1 MKKIIKYKNL
11 FIILGREYGF
21 VATIKF
27 INRIRKFSPALF
39 DALYE
44 YIQNNQ
50 IPFVEARGVYLHDLI
65 ENEKMSPIMAFI
77 TLDWIDKNPKD
88 AYDYMHKY
96 RYSASMPELSDMQRI
111 MIEERIKVL
120 KSQNNIPNSQQE
132 PINEKDIERNDE
144 KKL

>member
-11 FIILGREYGF
+11 FMVLEREYGF
-21 VATIKF
+21 VATIKI
-27 INRIRKFSPALF
+27 INRIRRFSPTLF

-50 IPFVEARGVYLHDLI
+50 FPFIEARGVSLKELI
-65 ENEKMSPIMAFI
+65 DNEKMSPIMAFI

-88 AYDYMHKY
+88 AYDYMQKY
-96 RYSASMPELSDMQRI
+96 RYSTSMPELSDMQRI

-120 KSQNNIPNSQQE
+120 KAQNNIPYSQPE

-144 KKL
+144 

>member
-11 FIILGREYGF
+11 FLVLEREYGF

-27 INRIRKFSPALF
+27 INSIRKFSPMLF

-50 IPFVEARGVYLHDLI
+50 IPFVEARGVTLNELI

-77 TLDWIDKNPKD
+77 TLDWIDKKPKD
-88 AYDYMHKY
+88 AYEYMRKY
-96 RYSASMPELSDMQRI
+96 RYSPSMPELSDMQRI
-111 MIEERIKVL
+111 MIEERVKVL
-120 KSQNNIPNSQQE
+120 KTQNNIPDSQQE
-132 PINEKDIERNDE
+132 PIIEKDIERNDE
-144 KKL
+144 